1 MAVTAIET
9 RITHDDRNWL
19 GLRWRIETA
28 SELVLPAPAGK
39 RREDGLWQTTCFE
52 LFLQPDGVSAYC
64 EFNLSPSERWA
75 AYDFSAPRAGMAQR
89 ALPRDPVCTMRAGS
103 RFAIFDAAIPRAG

>member
-1 MAVTAIET
+1 MQVCRLEPHQAHLPLAVTAIEA

-39 RREDGLWQTTCFE
+39 RREDGLWQATCFE
-52 LFLQPDGVSAYC
+52 VFLQPDGGSAYC
-64 EFNLSPSERWA
+64 EFNLSPSER
-75 AYDFSAPRAGMAQR
+75 
-89 ALPRDPVCTMRAGS
+89 
-103 RFAIFDAAIPRAG
+103 